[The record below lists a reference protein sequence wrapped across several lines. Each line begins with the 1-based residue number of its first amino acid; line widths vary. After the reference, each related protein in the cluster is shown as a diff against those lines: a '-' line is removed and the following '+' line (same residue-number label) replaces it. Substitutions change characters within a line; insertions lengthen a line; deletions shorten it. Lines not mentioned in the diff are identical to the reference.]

1 MIGCGRESQINKKAA
16 ATISNRHC
24 SISFLRLFWILV
36 SVLFNYYINCIDEPC
51 A

>member
-24 SISFLRLFWILV
+24 SFSFFASILDFSIRTV
-36 SVLFNYYINCIDEPC
+36 QLLH
-51 A
+51 